1 MNINV
6 PSIDHASLIRLA
18 EADSII
24 ETHVVGQGG
33 GWSVLVRYGNQS
45 RVLAA
50 QRGNAARV
58 FKKMDTLVSYLKDA
72 GISKFDVDSASF
84 DAEAGSVR
92 ARPDRAQA
100 LRNAHEAAAHDAW
113 FRGQVHLARDEADG
127 DDAQWVAHEAVAE
140 SWAAK
145 RKALAAKVGK

>member
-6 PSIDHASLIRLA
+6 PSIDHASLIQLA
-18 EADSII
+18 EAGALL

-72 GISKFDVDSASF
+72 GISKFDVDSAAF
-84 DAEAGSVR
+84 VTEAGT
-92 ARPDRAQA
+92 ARPDRARA
-100 LRNAHEAAAHDAW
+100 LREMHEAAAHDAW
-113 FRGQVHLARDEADG
+113 FRGQVQLALDEANG
-127 DDAQWVAHEAVAE
+127 DDAQWVAHDAVAE
-140 SWAAK
+140 NWAEK
-145 RKALAAKVGK
+145 RAALANKANS

>member
-6 PSIDHASLIRLA
+6 PSIDHASLIQLA
-18 EADSII
+18 EAGALL

-33 GWSVLVRYGNQS
+33 GWSVLIRYGNQS

-72 GISKFDVDSASF
+72 GISKFEVDSAAF
-84 DAEAGSVR
+84 VAEAGTV
-92 ARPDRAQA
+92 RPDRAQA

-113 FRGQVHLARDEADG
+113 FRAEVQLALDEADG
-127 DDAQWVAHEAVAE
+127 DDAQWVAHETAAQ
-140 SWAAK
+140 SWPEK
-145 RKALAAKVGK
+145 REALANKANS

>member
-58 FKKMDTLVSYLKDA
+58 FKKMDTLVSYLKDV
-72 GISKFDVDSASF
+72 GISKFDVDSADF
-84 DAEAGSVR
+84 DADAGVARS
-92 ARPDRAQA
+92 RPDRAQA
-100 LRNAHEAAAHDAW
+100 LREMHEAAAHDAW
-113 FRGQVHLARDEADG
+113 FRGQVQLALDEADG
-127 DDAQWVAHEAVAE
+127 DDAQWVAHDVATQ
-140 SWAAK
+140 SWAEK
-145 RKALAAKVGK
+145 RTALANKANR